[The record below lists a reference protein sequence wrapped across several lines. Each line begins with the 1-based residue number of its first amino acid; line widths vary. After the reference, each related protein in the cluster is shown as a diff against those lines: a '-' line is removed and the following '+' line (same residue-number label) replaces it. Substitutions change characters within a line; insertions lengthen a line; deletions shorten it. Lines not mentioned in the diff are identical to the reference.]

1 VKLDTAG
8 RIVIPAELR
17 REAGISP
24 GQTLI
29 LRREGNRFSLMT
41 VKEALDE
48 ARNAVRRYL
57 PNDVDLV
64 AELRAFRQQDRTFD

>member
-8 RIVIPAELR
+8 RIVIPADLR

-29 LRREGNRFSLMT
+29 IRREGNRFSLIT
-41 VKEALDE
+41 VKEALTE

-57 PNDVDLV
+57 PKDVDLV
-64 AELRAFRQQDRTFD
+64 TELRAFRQQDRTFD